1 MLDVAER
8 AGVSK
13 ASVSRFIGDDR
24 ALLSDAIAL
33 RIEQAIDEL
42 GYRPNQMAR
51 GLKRGRTRLIG
62 MLVADIRNPY
72 SIAVMHGVETA
83 CRQHGYSL
91 VVCNTDRDDEQERQ
105 HLAALRA
112 YNIEGL
118 IVNTLGHHLDQ
129 LLELQREMPL
139 VLVDRKV
146 EPLHSDL
153 VGLDNRVAV
162 RMAVEH
168 LEQQGYRDLLL
179 VTEATDGTSSRL
191 ERLDSFKAE
200 MTNRPTLTGAV
211 LELDGELEQRLQK
224 FLGKSGPKALFC
236 ANGIAALAC
245 TRALKNLGCDLFDDV
260 GLIALDD
267 LDWYPLVGNG
277 ITALAQPTEAIGASA
292 LSSYGADLVRQQGQL
307 SFVEVLA
314 AAGAQR
320 IEWREELLTTEQPH
334 ELAQAAAD
342 QGLECVFSSP
352 LELWVAGRS
361 QPNAELAVTLDRAQA
376 FGARWLKVS
385 LGYFTDTND
394 LDSLSAL
401 LNRHPVKL
409 LVENDQTLHGG
420 RIEPMQRFFNEVERL
435 AVPVKMTFDIGN
447 WQWQDQSATTAARL
461 LGRHVDYLHCKAV
474 ARRADGKLVALPPG
488 AADLHLYYPGRG
500 ISAARQ

>member
-1 MLDVAER
+1 MTPFSAAQRTRVTMLDVAQR

-33 RIEQAIDEL
+33 RIEQAIEQL

-105 HLAALRA
+105 HLAALRS

-129 LLELQREMPL
+129 LLELQQEMPL

-153 VGLDNRVAV
+153 VGLDNPAAV

-168 LEQQGYRDLLL
+168 LEQQGYRDVLL
-179 VTEATDGTSSRL
+179 VSETTDGTSSRL
-191 ERLDSFKAE
+191 ERLESFNHEIAKHPA
-200 MTNRPTLTGAV
+200 LTGAV
-211 LELDGELEQRLQK
+211 VELDGNLEKRLQA
-224 FLGKSGPKALFC
+224 FLAKPGPKALFC
-236 ANGIAALAC
+236 ANGVAALAC
-245 TRALKNLGCDLFDDV
+245 TRVLKALGCDLFGEV

-277 ITALAQPTEAIGASA
+277 ITALAQPTQAIGASA
-292 LSSYGADLVRQQGQL
+292 FDCLLKRLRGDTAPTRTLDFLP
-307 SFVEVLA
+307 
-314 AAGAQR
+314 
-320 IEWREELLTTEQPH
+320 ELIIRGSTPPYDPGFTVAR
-334 ELAQAAAD
+334 ELAPAA
-342 QGLECVFSSP
+342 V
-352 LELWVAGRS
+352 R
-361 QPNAELAVTLDRAQA
+361 
-376 FGARWLKVS
+376 
-385 LGYFTDTND
+385 
-394 LDSLSAL
+394 
-401 LNRHPVKL
+401 
-409 LVENDQTLHGG
+409 
-420 RIEPMQRFFNEVERL
+420 
-435 AVPVKMTFDIGN
+435 
-447 WQWQDQSATTAARL
+447 
-461 LGRHVDYLHCKAV
+461 
-474 ARRADGKLVALPPG
+474 
-488 AADLHLYYPGRG
+488 
-500 ISAARQ
+500 SAAKSR

>member
-1 MLDVAER
+1 MNTFSAAQRSRVTMLDVAER

-13 ASVSRFIGDDR
+13 ASVSRFIGEDR
-24 ALLSDAIAL
+24 GLLSDAIAL

-153 VGLDNRVAV
+153 VGLDNPVAV

-179 VTEATDGTSSRL
+179 VSEPTDGTSSRL

-200 MTNRPTLTGAV
+200 IGQRPLLTGSV
-211 LELDGELEQRLQK
+211 LEVDDDLNSHLHA
-224 FLGKSGPKALFC
+224 FLSRDHAGPKALFC

-245 TRALKNLGCDLFDDV
+245 TRALKELGCKLFEDI

-267 LDWYPLVGNG
+267 LDWYPLVGSG

-292 LSSYGADLVRQQGQL
+292 FDC
-307 SFVEVLA
+307 
-314 AAGAQR
+314 
-320 IEWREELLTTEQPH
+320 LLKRLRGDTAPT
-334 ELAQAAAD
+334 
-342 QGLECVFSSP
+342 
-352 LELWVAGRS
+352 R
-361 QPNAELAVTLDRAQA
+361 TLDFLPQLIIRGSTQSLVGAGLPAMAVSQA
-376 FGARWLKVS
+376 
-385 LGYFTDTND
+385 T
-394 LDSLSAL
+394 
-401 LNRHPVKL
+401 
-409 LVENDQTLHGG
+409 Q
-420 RIEPMQRFFNEVERL
+420 
-435 AVPVKMTFDIGN
+435 
-447 WQWQDQSATTAARL
+447 
-461 LGRHVDYLHCKAV
+461 
-474 ARRADGKLVALPPG
+474 
-488 AADLHLYYPGRG
+488 
-500 ISAARQ
+500 

>member
-1 MLDVAER
+1 MTVNNFSAAQRSRVTMLDVAEH

-33 RIEQAIDEL
+33 RIEHAIEQL

-83 CRQHGYSL
+83 CRRHGYSL

-105 HLAALRA
+105 HLAALRS

-153 VGLDNRVAV
+153 VGLDNPAAV

-168 LEQQGYRDLLL
+168 LEQQGYRDVLL
-179 VTEATDGTSSRL
+179 VSEACDGTSSRQ
-191 ERLDSFKAE
+191 ERLDSFKNEIA
-200 MTNRPTLTGAV
+200 RHPTLTGAV
-211 LELDGELEQRLQK
+211 LALDDGLEPRLQA
-224 FLGKSGPKALFC
+224 FLAKPGPKAVFC
-236 ANGIAALAC
+236 ANGVATLAC
-245 TRALKNLGCDLFDDV
+245 TRALKALDCKLFDDI

-292 LSSYGADLVRQQGQL
+292 FDC
-307 SFVEVLA
+307 
-314 AAGAQR
+314 
-320 IEWREELLTTEQPH
+320 LLKRLRGDTEPT
-334 ELAQAAAD
+334 
-342 QGLECVFSSP
+342 
-352 LELWVAGRS
+352 R
-361 QPNAELAVTLDRAQA
+361 TLDFLPQLIIR
-376 FGARWLKVS
+376 GS
-385 LGYFTDTND
+385 T
-394 LDSLSAL
+394 
-401 LNRHPVKL
+401 
-409 LVENDQTLHGG
+409 
-420 RIEPMQRFFNEVERL
+420 QR
-435 AVPVKMTFDIGN
+435 PYT
-447 WQWQDQSATTAARL
+447 
-461 LGRHVDYLHCKAV
+461 
-474 ARRADGKLVALPPG
+474 
-488 AADLHLYYPGRG
+488 
-500 ISAARQ
+500 

>member
-1 MLDVAER
+1 MTPFSAAQRSRVTMLDVAER

-24 ALLSDAIAL
+24 ALLSDAIAQ
-33 RIEQAIDEL
+33 RIEQAISEL

-83 CRQHGYSL
+83 CRKHGYSL

-105 HLAALRA
+105 HLAALRS

-129 LLELQREMPL
+129 LLQLQQEMPL

-153 VGLDNRVAV
+153 VGLDNAAAV
-162 RMAVEH
+162 RIAVEH
-168 LEQQGYRDLLL
+168 LQQQGYRDVLL
-179 VTEATDGTSSRL
+179 VSEAADGTSSRL
-191 ERLDSFKAE
+191 ERQASFKAE
-200 MTNRPTLTGAV
+200 IASRPGLTGAV
-211 LELDGELEQRLQK
+211 LELDDALQSRLQA
-224 FLGKSGPKALFC
+224 FLATPGPKALFC

-245 TRALKNLGCDLFDDV
+245 TRALKASGCRLFEDV

-292 LSSYGADLVRQQGQL
+292 FDC
-307 SFVEVLA
+307 
-314 AAGAQR
+314 
-320 IEWREELLTTEQPH
+320 LLKRLRGDDAPT
-334 ELAQAAAD
+334 
-342 QGLECVFSSP
+342 
-352 LELWVAGRS
+352 R
-361 QPNAELAVTLDRAQA
+361 TLDFLPELIIRGSTQSLVGAGLPAMVVYQA
-376 FGARWLKVS
+376 K
-385 LGYFTDTND
+385 
-394 LDSLSAL
+394 
-401 LNRHPVKL
+401 P
-409 LVENDQTLHGG
+409 
-420 RIEPMQRFFNEVERL
+420 
-435 AVPVKMTFDIGN
+435 
-447 WQWQDQSATTAARL
+447 
-461 LGRHVDYLHCKAV
+461 
-474 ARRADGKLVALPPG
+474 
-488 AADLHLYYPGRG
+488 
-500 ISAARQ
+500 

>member
-1 MLDVAER
+1 MTSFSAAQRSRVTMLDVAER

-118 IVNTLGHHLDQ
+118 IVNTLGHHQDL

-153 VGLDNRVAV
+153 VGLDNPAAV

-179 VTEATDGTSSRL
+179 VSEAPDGTSSRL
-191 ERLDSFKAE
+191 DRLDSFKAE
-200 MTNRPTLTGAV
+200 IGQRPLLTGSVMEVDDLNSHLHA
-211 LELDGELEQRLQK
+211 
-224 FLGKSGPKALFC
+224 FLSRDHAGPKALFC
-236 ANGIAALAC
+236 ANGVAALAC
-245 TRALKNLGCDLFDDV
+245 TRALKELGCNLFEEI

-267 LDWYPLVGNG
+267 LDWYPLVGSG

-292 LSSYGADLVRQQGQL
+292 FDCLLKRLRGDTAPTRTLDFLPQLIIRGSTQSIVGAGLPAIAV
-307 SFVEVLA
+307 SLA
-314 AAGAQR
+314 AQ
-320 IEWREELLTTEQPH
+320 
-334 ELAQAAAD
+334 
-342 QGLECVFSSP
+342 
-352 LELWVAGRS
+352 
-361 QPNAELAVTLDRAQA
+361 
-376 FGARWLKVS
+376 
-385 LGYFTDTND
+385 
-394 LDSLSAL
+394 
-401 LNRHPVKL
+401 
-409 LVENDQTLHGG
+409 
-420 RIEPMQRFFNEVERL
+420 
-435 AVPVKMTFDIGN
+435 
-447 WQWQDQSATTAARL
+447 
-461 LGRHVDYLHCKAV
+461 
-474 ARRADGKLVALPPG
+474 
-488 AADLHLYYPGRG
+488 
-500 ISAARQ
+500 

>member
-1 MLDVAER
+1 MTPFSAAQRSRVTMLDVAER

-33 RIEQAIDEL
+33 RIEQAIDDL

-105 HLAALRA
+105 HLAALRS

-129 LLELQREMPL
+129 LLELQQEMPL

-153 VGLDNRVAV
+153 VGLDNPAAV
-162 RMAVEH
+162 RIAVEH
-168 LEQQGYRDLLL
+168 LQQQGYRDVLL
-179 VTEATDGTSSRL
+179 VSEAADGTSSRL
-191 ERLDSFKAE
+191 ERQASFNAE
-200 MTNRPTLTGAV
+200 IAARPGLTGAV
-211 LELDGELEQRLQK
+211 LELDNALETHLQS
-224 FLGKSGPKALFC
+224 FLANPGPKALFC

-245 TRALKNLGCDLFDDV
+245 THALKALGCNLFEEV

-292 LSSYGADLVRQQGQL
+292 FDC
-307 SFVEVLA
+307 
-314 AAGAQR
+314 
-320 IEWREELLTTEQPH
+320 LLKRLRGDDAPT
-334 ELAQAAAD
+334 
-342 QGLECVFSSP
+342 
-352 LELWVAGRS
+352 R
-361 QPNAELAVTLDRAQA
+361 TLDFLPALIIRGSTQSLV
-376 FGARWLKVS
+376 GAGLPAMTV
-385 LGYFTDTND
+385 Y
-394 LDSLSAL
+394 
-401 LNRHPVKL
+401 
-409 LVENDQTLHGG
+409 QTK
-420 RIEPMQRFFNEVERL
+420 Q
-435 AVPVKMTFDIGN
+435 
-447 WQWQDQSATTAARL
+447 
-461 LGRHVDYLHCKAV
+461 
-474 ARRADGKLVALPPG
+474 
-488 AADLHLYYPGRG
+488 
-500 ISAARQ
+500 

>member
-1 MLDVAER
+1 VTSFSAAQRSRVTMLDVAER

-153 VGLDNRVAV
+153 VGLDNPVAV

-179 VTEATDGTSSRL
+179 VSEPTDGTSSRL

-200 MTNRPTLTGAV
+200 IGQRPLLTGSV
-211 LELDGELEQRLQK
+211 LEVDDDLNSHLHA
-224 FLGKSGPKALFC
+224 FLSRDHAGPKALFC

-245 TRALKNLGCDLFDDV
+245 TRALKELGCKLFEDI

-267 LDWYPLVGNG
+267 LDWYPLVGSG

-292 LSSYGADLVRQQGQL
+292 FDC
-307 SFVEVLA
+307 
-314 AAGAQR
+314 
-320 IEWREELLTTEQPH
+320 LLKRLRGDTAPT
-334 ELAQAAAD
+334 
-342 QGLECVFSSP
+342 
-352 LELWVAGRS
+352 R
-361 QPNAELAVTLDRAQA
+361 TLDFLPQLIIRGSTQSPVGAGLPAIAVSQA
-376 FGARWLKVS
+376 
-385 LGYFTDTND
+385 T
-394 LDSLSAL
+394 
-401 LNRHPVKL
+401 
-409 LVENDQTLHGG
+409 Q
-420 RIEPMQRFFNEVERL
+420 
-435 AVPVKMTFDIGN
+435 
-447 WQWQDQSATTAARL
+447 
-461 LGRHVDYLHCKAV
+461 
-474 ARRADGKLVALPPG
+474 
-488 AADLHLYYPGRG
+488 
-500 ISAARQ
+500 

>member
-91 VVCNTDRDDEQERQ
+91 VVCNTDRDDEQESQ

-153 VGLDNRVAV
+153 VGLDNPVAV

-179 VTEATDGTSSRL
+179 VSEAPDGTSSRL

-200 MTNRPTLTGAV
+200 ISQRSALSGAV
-211 LELDGELEQRLQK
+211 LEIDSHLNTRLQA
-224 FLGKSGPKALFC
+224 FLATPQAGPKALFC

-245 TRALKNLGCDLFDDV
+245 TRALKELGCNLFEDV

-267 LDWYPLVGNG
+267 LDWYPLVGSG

-292 LSSYGADLVRQQGQL
+292 FDC
-307 SFVEVLA
+307 
-314 AAGAQR
+314 
-320 IEWREELLTTEQPH
+320 LLKRLRGDTAPT
-334 ELAQAAAD
+334 
-342 QGLECVFSSP
+342 
-352 LELWVAGRS
+352 R
-361 QPNAELAVTLDRAQA
+361 TLDFLPQLIIRGSTQSLVGAGLPAMTVSQA
-376 FGARWLKVS
+376 K
-385 LGYFTDTND
+385 
-394 LDSLSAL
+394 
-401 LNRHPVKL
+401 
-409 LVENDQTLHGG
+409 Q
-420 RIEPMQRFFNEVERL
+420 
-435 AVPVKMTFDIGN
+435 
-447 WQWQDQSATTAARL
+447 
-461 LGRHVDYLHCKAV
+461 
-474 ARRADGKLVALPPG
+474 
-488 AADLHLYYPGRG
+488 
-500 ISAARQ
+500 

>member
-1 MLDVAER
+1 MTPFSAAQRSRVTMQDVAQR

-105 HLAALRA
+105 HLAALRS

-153 VGLDNRVAV
+153 VGLDNPAAV

-168 LEQQGYRDLLL
+168 LEQQGYRDVLL
-179 VTEATDGTSSRL
+179 VSETTDGTSSRL
-191 ERLDSFKAE
+191 ERLESFNTEIAK
-200 MTNRPTLTGAV
+200 RPALKGAV
-211 LELDGELEQRLQK
+211 VELDGELENRLQA
-224 FLGKSGPKALFC
+224 FLAKPGPKALFC
-236 ANGIAALAC
+236 ANGVAALAC
-245 TRALKNLGCDLFDDV
+245 TRALKALGCELFGDV

-267 LDWYPLVGNG
+267 LDWYPLVGSG
-277 ITALAQPTEAIGASA
+277 ITALAQPTQAIGVSA
-292 LSSYGADLVRQQGQL
+292 FDC
-307 SFVEVLA
+307 
-314 AAGAQR
+314 
-320 IEWREELLTTEQPH
+320 LLKRLRGDTAPT
-334 ELAQAAAD
+334 
-342 QGLECVFSSP
+342 
-352 LELWVAGRS
+352 R
-361 QPNAELAVTLDRAQA
+361 TLDFLPELIIRGSTHSPV
-376 FGARWLKVS
+376 GA
-385 LGYFTDTND
+385 G
-394 LDSLSAL
+394 L
-401 LNRHPVKL
+401 LANAIDQPL
-409 LVENDQTLHGG
+409 L
-420 RIEPMQRFFNEVERL
+420 R
-435 AVPVKMTFDIGN
+435 
-447 WQWQDQSATTAARL
+447 
-461 LGRHVDYLHCKAV
+461 
-474 ARRADGKLVALPPG
+474 
-488 AADLHLYYPGRG
+488 
-500 ISAARQ
+500 

>member
-1 MLDVAER
+1 MTTFSAAQRSRVTMLDVAER

-153 VGLDNRVAV
+153 VGLDNPVAV

-168 LEQQGYRDLLL
+168 LEQQGYRDVLL
-179 VTEATDGTSSRL
+179 VSEAPDGTSSRL
-191 ERLDSFKAE
+191 ERLASFNAE
-200 MTNRPTLTGAV
+200 VDQRPGLTGAV
-211 LELDGELEQRLQK
+211 LEIDSDLNSHLST
-224 FLGKSGPKALFC
+224 FLARPATGPKALFC
-236 ANGIAALAC
+236 ANGVAALAC
-245 TRALKNLGCDLFDDV
+245 TRALRALGCKLFEEV

-267 LDWYPLVGNG
+267 LDWYPLVGSG

-292 LSSYGADLVRQQGQL
+292 FDC
-307 SFVEVLA
+307 
-314 AAGAQR
+314 
-320 IEWREELLTTEQPH
+320 LLKR
-334 ELAQAAAD
+334 LRGDSQA
-342 QGLECVFSSP
+342 P
-352 LELWVAGRS
+352 R
-361 QPNAELAVTLDRAQA
+361 TLDFLPQLIIR
-376 FGARWLKVS
+376 GS
-385 LGYFTDTND
+385 T
-394 LDSLSAL
+394 
-401 LNRHPVKL
+401 
-409 LVENDQTLHGG
+409 
-420 RIEPMQRFFNEVERL
+420 
-435 AVPVKMTFDIGN
+435 
-447 WQWQDQSATTAARL
+447 
-461 LGRHVDYLHCKAV
+461 
-474 ARRADGKLVALPPG
+474 RRP
-488 AADLHLYYPGRG
+488 
-500 ISAARQ
+500 

>member
-1 MLDVAER
+1 MTTFSAAQRSRVTMLDVAER

-33 RIEQAIDEL
+33 RIEQAISEL

-91 VVCNTDRDDEQERQ
+91 VVCNTDRDDAQESQ
-105 HLAALRA
+105 HLAALRS

-153 VGLDNRVAV
+153 VGLDNPAAV

-168 LEQQGYRDLLL
+168 LEQQGYREVLL
-179 VTEATDGTSSRL
+179 VSEATDGTSSRL
-191 ERLDSFKAE
+191 ERLASFKAE
-200 MTNRPTLTGAV
+200 IAARQGLSGAV
-211 LELDGELEQRLQK
+211 LELDDALPIHLQA
-224 FLGKSGPKALFC
+224 FLAKPGAKALFC
-236 ANGIAALAC
+236 ANGVAALAC
-245 TRALKNLGCDLFDDV
+245 TRALKALGVELFADV

-267 LDWYPLVGNG
+267 LDWYPLVGTG

-292 LSSYGADLVRQQGQL
+292 FAC
-307 SFVEVLA
+307 
-314 AAGAQR
+314 
-320 IEWREELLTTEQPH
+320 LLKRLRGDTAPT
-334 ELAQAAAD
+334 
-342 QGLECVFSSP
+342 
-352 LELWVAGRS
+352 R
-361 QPNAELAVTLDRAQA
+361 TLD
-376 FGARWLKVS
+376 F
-385 LGYFTDTND
+385 
-394 LDSLSAL
+394 
-401 LNRHPVKL
+401 
-409 LVENDQTLHGG
+409 
-420 RIEPMQRFFNEVERL
+420 
-435 AVPVKMTFDIGN
+435 
-447 WQWQDQSATTAARL
+447 
-461 LGRHVDYLHCKAV
+461 
-474 ARRADGKLVALPPG
+474 LPE
-488 AADLHLYYPGRG
+488 LMIRG
-500 ISAARQ
+500 STQPI